1 MCWSRSQSAF
11 SNRLQRL
18 YSYLFFFTHS
28 MFFSFTPESIRWLL
42 KKGRMTEARDI
53 LSKVAKVNG
62 KYMPEEALH
71 LPNDEK
77 IERLGDFPD
86 LFMSAGM
93 VHRTLASWLM
103 W

>member
-1 MCWSRSQSAF
+1 
-11 SNRLQRL
+11 
-18 YSYLFFFTHS
+18 
-28 MFFSFTPESIRWLL
+28 
-42 KKGRMTEARDI
+42 MTEARNI

-62 KYMPEEALH
+62 KCMPEEAIH

-103 W
+103 WQVFFLIFLPSGINVKSSSEVKNIK

>member
-1 MCWSRSQSAF
+1 
-11 SNRLQRL
+11 
-18 YSYLFFFTHS
+18 

-42 KKGRMTEARDI
+42 KKGRVTEARDI

-62 KYMPEEALH
+62 KCMLKEALH